1 MLGCIDC
8 SGRGD
13 LGVIISGVSLNFNEP
28 WTEGLE
34 IFSFLLAVLGT
45 VGLGLLVGE
54 EVECDSSLVS
64 GGGDEAGMFCAGED
78 MPLSQLVA
86 LFAVG

>member
-8 SGRGD
+8 WDRGD
-13 LGVIISGVSLNFNEP
+13 LGVISSGVSFNCNGS
-28 WTEGLE
+28 WTERLE
-34 IFSFLLAVLGT
+34 IFSFILADLGT
-45 VGLGLLVGE
+45 VGLGLLVDE

-64 GGGDEAGMFCAGED
+64 GGRGEAGMFCAGED

-86 LFAVG
+86 LFAVS